1 MFIDKLSPHQKLV
14 ATSDEN
20 EAYTTFTGV
29 TRMKQGISPS
39 NTYVDGVAADP
50 ALSRAATVAVTSRMF
65 FPRLSLFHCLT
76 TFPGP
81 TVPDEDRAVPLQRA
95 KTTITVSSDA
105 RERIRGLTSP
115 TSAGGSLPQ
124 QGMGL
129 SRNPSSATSTSRAT
143 PSRGLSV
150 RRPGMAA
157 PTLNVPG
164 IGSPNRPS
172 PTDRARTPGESRPAE
187 SFYDNYM
194 DAYADNAQVQSAP
207 PLSRSQSSRIGNWA
221 RNNAT
226 PLPPLPSNAPQRTR
240 SVAPSSYAPSSA
252 GGTMRRK
259 TTRRIPRSKSMYE
272 EEEEGYGSGGDYE
285 ETVYEM
291 SKIRIKVIYHR
302 LHSFKALSDTDC
314 YISSTIRMIFVGW
327 RLRLRCPSRISLIA
341 SPPSSGGHSKA

>member
-1 MFIDKLSPHQKLV
+1 M
-14 ATSDEN
+14 
-20 EAYTTFTGV
+20 
-29 TRMKQGISPS
+29 
-39 NTYVDGVAADP
+39 
-50 ALSRAATVAVTSRMF
+50 
-65 FPRLSLFHCLT
+65 
-76 TFPGP
+76 
-81 TVPDEDRAVPLQRA
+81 PLQRA

-115 TSAGGSLPQ
+115 TSAAGTAPLP
-124 QGMGL
+124 GPGL
-129 SRNPSSATSTSRAT
+129 SRNPSSVTSASRAT

-150 RRPGMAA
+150 RRPGMPA

-172 PTDRARTPGESRPAE
+172 PTDRARTPAGSRPAE

-221 RNNAT
+221 RNNAN
-226 PLPPLPSNAPQRTR
+226 PLPPLPPMANAPQRAR

-252 GGTMRRK
+252 GGGMRRK
-259 TTRRIPRSKSMYE
+259 ISRRVPRSKSMYE

-302 LHSFKALSDTDC
+302 IHSL
-314 YISSTIRMIFVGW
+314 
-327 RLRLRCPSRISLIA
+327 
-341 SPPSSGGHSKA
+341 